1 MNIHE
6 LHDMYSLEAH
16 RLVAKK
22 LLADPGL
29 LDVAK
34 ANLAKIADELPESS
48 VVVQEWGIV
57 LMCNVESIC
66 EFITQDNDHLREL
79 RQSSPF
85 SGFISKTE
93 REALRKAIYD
103 RFT

>member
-6 LHDMYSLEAH
+6 LHEQYSLEAH

-22 LLADPGL
+22 LFADPGL

-34 ANLAKIADELPESS
+34 ANLAKIASELSDSS
-48 VVVQEWGIV
+48 IAVQEWNII
-57 LMCNVESIC
+57 LKCKVESIC

-85 SGFISKTE
+85 SGIISETE
-93 REALRKAIYD
+93 REALREAIYG

>member
-6 LHDMYSLEAH
+6 LHEQYSLEAH
-16 RLVAKK
+16 RLAAKK

-34 ANLAKIADELPESS
+34 ANLARIAIELSDSS
-48 VVVQEWGIV
+48 IAVQEWSII
-57 LMCNVESIC
+57 LKCKVESIC
-66 EFITQDNDHLREL
+66 EFIVQDNDHLREL

-85 SGFISKTE
+85 SGIISETE

>member
-1 MNIHE
+1 MNIHK

-16 RLVAKK
+16 RLVTQK

-29 LDVAK
+29 LDVAT
-34 ANLAKIADELPESS
+34 ANLAKIAAELPESS
-48 VVVQEWGIV
+48 VAVQEWDII
-57 LMCNVESIC
+57 LKCKIESIC
-66 EFITQDNDHLREL
+66 EFIVRDNDHLREL

-85 SGFISKTE
+85 SGIISQSE
-93 REALRKAIYD
+93 RDALRDAVYG

>member
-6 LHDMYSLEAH
+6 LHDRYSLEAH

-34 ANLAKIADELPESS
+34 ANLTKIGAELPKSS
-48 VVVQEWGIV
+48 VAVEEWSVI
-57 LMCNVESIC
+57 LKCKVESIC
-66 EFITQDNDHLREL
+66 EFIVQDNDHLREL

-85 SGFISKTE
+85 SGIISQSE
-93 REALRKAIYD
+93 RDDLRKSIYS